1 MPRKA
6 PTELPVPVEVPEI
19 HPISMNH
26 QLFQRL
32 PCYDQILARI
42 KGGYAINSVRSFIQD
57 DHRIWLDVPPQ
68 EVIRRVTSLRAE
80 LAKIDIVEP
89 FLPGHVEAAAKVVEN
104 RIDAIEEMAE
114 LIRIQKKRI
123 QKGIEFEERL
133 PVTNR
138 YTGME
143 LRIQKELISTYFEMT
158 KKIAPSTVVEPTA
171 PSAGAPLRPP
181 PTTKQLS
188 QQQLSQV
195 LRAFNAVVAATTKK
209 TGEEEPKEG
218 K

>member
-6 PTELPVPVEVPEI
+6 PTELPVPAGVPEI
-19 HPISMNH
+19 HPVSMNH

-32 PCYDQILARI
+32 PCYEQILARI

-68 EVIRRVTSLRAE
+68 EVIRRVTALRAE
-80 LAKIDIVEP
+80 IAKIDLIEP

-114 LIRIQKKRI
+114 LIRIQKRRI

-143 LRIQKELISTYFEMT
+143 LRIQKELISTYFDMT
-158 KKIAPSTVVEPTA
+158 KKVVPSTVVEQAPASLPNRPAPTA
-171 PSAGAPLRPP
+171 A
-181 PTTKQLS
+181 KLS
-188 QQQLSQV
+188 QQQLAHV
-195 LRAFNAVVAATTKK
+195 LRAFTSVVAASSKKVEETTK
-209 TGEEEPKEG
+209 EEGG